1 MKDYLNKLSNEV
13 IGAAIEVH
21 RDLGPGLLEMT
32 YEISLQHELQLRGLA
47 SERQLKLPIRY
58 KELVIPEAYRIDL
71 LVENC
76 LVVELK
82 TLETLLPVHSAQ
94 LLTYLRM
101 SNNHLGLLINFHNI
115 RLADGIKRIVHN
127 FPS

>member
-1 MKDYLNKLSNEV
+1 MKDYLNNLSKAV

-32 YEISLQHELQLRGLA
+32 YELSLQHELQLRGFA
-47 SERQLKLPIRY
+47 SERQLKLPIKY
-58 KELVIPEAYRIDL
+58 KNLVVPEAYRIDL

-82 TLETLLPVHSAQ
+82 TVEVLLPIHSAQ
-94 LLTYLRM
+94 VLTYLKM
-101 SNNHLGLLINFHNI
+101 SNNHLGLLINFHTV
-115 RLADGIKRIVHN
+115 RLADGIKRLVHN
-127 FPS
+127 FPT